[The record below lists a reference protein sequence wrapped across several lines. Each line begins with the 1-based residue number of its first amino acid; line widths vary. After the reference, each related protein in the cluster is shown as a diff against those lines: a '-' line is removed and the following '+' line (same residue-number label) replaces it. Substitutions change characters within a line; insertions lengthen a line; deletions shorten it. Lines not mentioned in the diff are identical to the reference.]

1 MQRLIILIGLTVL
14 ACAASRVDAR
24 ASVPGVATAP
34 PWCGPSTEMVADFM
48 LQKIIMIATSQSP
61 EDTAYRDSVLA
72 GMPRVNAED
81 VRFVTDEAVC
91 HRASLAVDTAFFE
104 GRPENLTVYVVRA
117 GTYFSI
123 LPKTTAP
130 LGVYHSMLYTDSA
143 FKAIAITLF

>member
-1 MQRLIILIGLTVL
+1 MQRLIILTGLTLL
-14 ACAASRVDAR
+14 ACAASRGDAR
-24 ASVPGVATAP
+24 ASMPNAHTAP
-34 PWCGPSTEMVADFM
+34 PWCGAATDVVADFM
-48 LQKIIMIATSQSP
+48 LQSITRTATSLSP
-61 EDTAYRDSVLA
+61 GAAAFRDSVLG
-72 GMPRVNAED
+72 GMPRVNAEE

-130 LGVYHSMLYTDSA
+130 LGVYHSMLYTDSS